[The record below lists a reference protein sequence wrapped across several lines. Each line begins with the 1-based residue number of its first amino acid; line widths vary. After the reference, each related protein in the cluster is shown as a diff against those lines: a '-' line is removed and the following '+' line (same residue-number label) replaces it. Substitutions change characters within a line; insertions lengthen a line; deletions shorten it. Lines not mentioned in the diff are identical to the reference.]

1 METRKIQIA
10 GGTTYTVSLPKEW
23 ASEQELEAG
32 ARVRVHPYEDGS
44 LLVQTAGHAEPEREP
59 LQLAPTD
66 GSVDT
71 LRRQVWAAYETGR
84 EAIEVTGDSVSAADQ
99 RALRDVA
106 SSLLGVDVVQRSD
119 DGVVYRSLLDA
130 STVSL
135 EQSLRQLQFVADSA
149 LGDAVSTLVD
159 EEVGTHGIEDRA
171 AEAGRLAA
179 LVGRQFA
186 RSLDDPAVLD
196 DLGVERTTLFDYH
209 AAATEL
215 ERIVEHATTVGT
227 VVQRQRTSVPEDVA
241 ETLTATVDEARDG
254 VERSMNVLLDDGTAQ
269 TACDVF
275 DDCDRVDVARFDR
288 LDDDAPAW
296 LGVVFRSL
304 VDAVEAS
311 GAIAAI
317 GLRSALREEEYDQ

>member
-23 ASEQELEAG
+23 ASDHDLEAG

-59 LQLAPTD
+59 LRLAPTD
-66 GSVDT
+66 ASVEP
-71 LRRQVWAAYETGR
+71 LQRQVRAAYRTGR
-84 EAIEVTGDSVSAADQ
+84 ETIEVTGDAVGSADQ

-119 DGVVYRSLLDA
+119 DAVVYRSLLDA

-149 LGDAVSTLVD
+149 LGDAASALVD
-159 EEVGTHGIEDRA
+159 EDLAQHRIEERA
-171 AEAGRLAA
+171 IEAGRLAA
-179 LVGRQFA
+179 LVGRQFD
-186 RSLDDPAVLD
+186 RSLGEPAVLD

-215 ERIVEHATTVGT
+215 ERIVDHATTVVT
-227 VVQRQRTSVPEDVA
+227 VARRRQTPVPDDVA
-241 ETLTATVDEARDG
+241 ETLAATADEARDG
-254 VERSMNVLLDDGTAQ
+254 IERSMNVLLDDSTAQ
-269 TACDVF
+269 TACDVL
-275 DDCDRVDVARFDR
+275 DSYEHVDVSRFGR

-317 GLRSALREEEYDQ
+317 GLRAALREEKCDQ

>member
-23 ASEQELEAG
+23 ASDHDLEAG

-44 LLVQTAGHAEPEREP
+44 LLVQTAGHAESERDP
-59 LQLAPTD
+59 LRLAPTD
-66 GSVDT
+66 ASVET
-71 LRRQVWAAYETGR
+71 LRRQVRAAYETGR
-84 EAIEVTGDSVSAADQ
+84 EAVEVTGDAVAAADQ

-106 SSLLGVDVVQRSD
+106 ASLLGVDVVQRSGD
-119 DGVVYRSLLDA
+119 RVRYRSLLDA

-149 LGDAVSTLVD
+149 LGDAASALVD
-159 EEVGTHGIEDRA
+159 EDRSPHRIEERA
-171 AEAGRLAA
+171 TEAGRLAA
-179 LVGRQFA
+179 LVGRQFV

-215 ERIVEHATTVGT
+215 ERIVEHATTVVT
-227 VVQRQRTSVPEDVA
+227 VAGRRRTPVPEDVA
-241 ETLTATVDEARDG
+241 ETLVSTADDARDG
-254 VERSMNVLLDDGTAQ
+254 IERSMSVLLDGGTAA
-269 TACDVF
+269 TACDVL
-275 DDCDRVDVARFDR
+275 DDCERVDVAQFDR

-311 GAIAAI
+311 GAIAAV
-317 GLRSALREEEYDQ
+317 ALRAALRDGEYDQ